1 VALGVLWRSPKFEG
15 QEASGRPLSAKAQEI
30 LLSPWLALAAQ
41 LVSVG
46 LFVLVLV
53 ACFFGDQGPFA
64 NIAPTFIWV
73 VFWLGLVPVVV
84 IFGDVWRVLS
94 PWRALA
100 DAAARVSRGTGLHW
114 RVFEYPERAGIW
126 PAAVLLFFFTA
137 LELAYVN
144 PSSPKVLGAAALF
157 YSAVT
162 WLGMLVFGRE
172 QWAGRGEAFA
182 VYFGFLSR
190 LAPFALRARGNGESE
205 IVVRKPLVGLAD
217 RIVLPGTLA
226 FVAVMLGS
234 VSFDGLSRSSRW
246 QNWYYEAVLSQA
258 SPEAGDRLGILLN
271 FTGLL
276 VCVVAVAFAY
286 LSAIALARLLIGS
299 GRPLAPLFVYS
310 LVPIAL
316 AYAIAHYFSLA
327 YYQGQWA
334 VRLASDPLGV
344 GWDLF
349 GSADFAMRTYTLS
362 PNTIWYVQVASL
374 VIGHV
379 IALVLAH
386 DRAVATF
393 QTVYSAVLAQFALLA
408 LMVLYTVGGL
418 WLLSQG

>member
-1 VALGVLWRSPKFEG
+1 MLWRSPRFEG
-15 QEASGRPLSAKAQEI
+15 QEASGRPLSPKAQEI
-30 LLSPWLALAAQ
+30 LLSPWLALAAR

-46 LFVLVLV
+46 LLFLVLA
-53 ACFFGDQGPFA
+53 ACFFGDQGPFV

-94 PWRALA
+94 PWKALA
-100 DAAARVSRGTGLHW
+100 DFVAFLVRSVGLNW

-126 PAAVLLFFFTA
+126 PAAVLLFFFA
-137 LELAYVN
+137 GLELAYIN
-144 PSSPKVLGAAALF
+144 PSSPKVLGLATVI

-162 WLGMLVFGRE
+162 WLGMFVFGRE
-172 QWAGRGEAFA
+172 LWARRGEAFA

-190 LAPFALRARGNGESE
+190 LAPFALRARPDGEDE
-205 IVVRKPLVGLAD
+205 VVVRKPLVGLAE
-217 RIVLPGTLA
+217 RVLLPGTLA

-246 QNWYYEAVLSQA
+246 QNWYYETVLSQS
-258 SPEAGDRLGILLN
+258 SPEAGDRLGMALD
-271 FTGLL
+271 FAGLL
-276 VCVVAVAFAY
+276 ACVLAVALAY
-286 LSAIALARLLIGS
+286 LTAIGLARLLIS
-299 GRPLAPLFVYS
+299 ADRPLAPLFVYS

-316 AYAIAHYFSLA
+316 AYAIAHYFSLL

-334 VRLASDPLGV
+334 VRLASDPLGR

-349 GSADFAMRTYTLS
+349 GSADFAAQAHTLS

-374 VIGHV
+374 VCGHV

-393 QTVYSAVLAQFALLA
+393 KTVYSAILAQFALLA

-418 WLLSQG
+418 WILSQG

>member
-1 VALGVLWRSPKFEG
+1 
-15 QEASGRPLSAKAQEI
+15 
-30 LLSPWLALAAQ
+30 
-41 LVSVG
+41 
-46 LFVLVLV
+46 
-53 ACFFGDQGPFA
+53 
-64 NIAPTFIWV
+64 V

-84 IFGDVWRVLS
+84 IFGNVWRVLS
-94 PWRALA
+94 PWRAIA
-100 DAAARVSRGTGLHW
+100 DFVAFVSRRAGLRW
-114 RVFEYPERAGIW
+114 QVFEYPERAGIW
-126 PAAVLLFFFTA
+126 PAAVLLFSFTA

-144 PSSPKVLGAAALF
+144 PSDPKALGLATLV
-157 YSAVT
+157 YSAAT
-162 WLGMLVFGRE
+162 WLGMFVFGRE
-172 QWAGRGEAFA
+172 VWAGRGEAFA

-190 LAPFALRARGNGESE
+190 LAPFALRVREDGERE
-205 IVVRKPLVGLAD
+205 VVVRKPLVGLAE
-217 RIVLPGTLA
+217 RALLPGTLA
-226 FVAVMLGS
+226 FLAVMLGS
-234 VSFDGLSRSSRW
+234 VTFDGLSRSSRW
-246 QNWYYEAVLSQA
+246 QNWYYETVVSQS
-258 SPEAGDRLGILLN
+258 SPEAGDRLGMLLN
-271 FTGLL
+271 FAGLL
-276 VCVVAVAFAY
+276 VCVVAVGLAY
-286 LSAIALARLLIGS
+286 LTAIGLARLLIGAD
-299 GRPLAPLFVYS
+299 RPLTPLFVYS

-334 VRLASDPLGV
+334 IRLASDPLGR

-349 GSADFAMRTYTLS
+349 GSVDYAAQVHTLS

-393 QTVYSAVLAQFALLA
+393 QTVSSAILVQLSLLA